1 MSAID
6 EIKQRLDIVE
16 IIGQYVTLTKS
27 GRNFRA
33 LCPFHNEKTPSFFV
47 FPDRQSWHC
56 FGACS
61 TGGDAFAFI
70 MKKENMDFS
79 EALRRLADKVG
90 VTLPS
95 SREFDT
101 QKEARERFY
110 QVNDIAARYYHSL
123 LTTSAAGEKAKAYLK
138 SRGLTTASIDEFRL
152 GYALDSWDAL
162 KTQLKDRG
170 FSENELVEAGLL
182 SSGETGRTYDRWRD
196 RLMFPIMDERG
207 RVTGFG
213 ARVLDPAAEGPKYI
227 NTPQTPVF
235 DKSSTLYGLHL
246 AAPGIRQQNAA
257 IIVEG
262 YMDVIVAHQY
272 GFSNVVASMGTSITD
287 KQVNILKK
295 MSHNVVMAL
304 DSDSA
309 GSEAMQRC
317 VDHENT
323 LEAEIKVVILP
334 EGKDPDDVIKA
345 DADTWRKLLADA
357 RPVIDYIFDI
367 AITGLDLSR
376 VSDRTKTRDRLY
388 PIVDN
393 VKDAVRRAYYLQKLA
408 GMVGVTDAS
417 LEASMRRKMAVRGKS
432 VRLAETDTPG
442 PGQDS
447 IFRSRIEEYCLT
459 LLIQRPELREQGK
472 TLPPEYFENSENRE
486 IYQAWYESEDSSFG
500 ILKQK
505 VDISIQEHLQ
515 RLVEKNIPISRIEEK
530 YHDCVLR
537 MREKYL
543 RNLAIKREALFSIEA
558 SESNEIPKPRQEDIL
573 IKDELKQVFGLKA
586 RREQGLRS

>member
-6 EIKQRLDIVE
+6 EVKQRIDIVE

-33 LCPFHNEKTPSFFV
+33 LCPFHSEKTPSFFV

-70 MKKENMDFS
+70 MKKENLDFP

-90 VTLPS
+90 VMLPS
-95 SREFDT
+95 SREVDT
-101 QKEARERFY
+101 QKDAREKLY
-110 QVNDIAARYYHSL
+110 QLNDMASRYYHSL
-123 LTTSAAGEKAKAYLK
+123 LTNSGSAEKTRSYLK
-138 SRGLTTASIDEFRL
+138 SRGLTVSSIDEFRL
-152 GYALDSWDAL
+152 GYALESWDAL
-162 KTQLKDRG
+162 KKHLRDRG
-170 FSENELVEAGLL
+170 YNESELVEAGLL
-182 SSGETGRTYDRWRD
+182 STGENGRTYDRWRD

-213 ARVLDPAAEGPKYI
+213 ARVLDPDAEGPKYI

-246 AAPGIRQQNAA
+246 AAPSIRQQNAA
-257 IIVEG
+257 VIVEG
-262 YMDVIVAHQY
+262 YMDVIIAHQY
-272 GFSNVVASMGTSITD
+272 SFANVVASMGTSITD
-287 KQVNILKK
+287 KQVSILKK

-304 DSDSA
+304 DSDAA

-323 LEAEIKVVILP
+323 LEAEIKVVVLP

-345 DADTWRKLLADA
+345 DVDTWRKLLADA
-357 RPVIDYIFDI
+357 RPVIDYIFDM
-367 AITGLDLSR
+367 AVAGLDLAR
-376 VSDRTKTRDRLY
+376 VNDRTKARDRLY
-388 PIVDN
+388 PVVDN
-393 VKDAVRRAYYLQKLA
+393 VKDVVRRAYYLQKLA
-408 GMVGVTDAS
+408 GLVGVTDTS
-417 LEASMRRKMAVRGKS
+417 LEASMKRKMAVRGKS
-432 VRLAETDTPG
+432 VRVAEPSTPG
-442 PGQDS
+442 PES
-447 IFRSRIEEYCLT
+447 LFRSRIEEYCLT

-486 IYQAWYESEDSSFG
+486 IYQAWYENEDPSPEV
-500 ILKQK
+500 LKQK
-505 VDISIQEHLQ
+505 IDISIREHLQ
-515 RLVEKNIPISRIEEK
+515 QLTNRDIPGGRIEEK
-530 YHDCVLR
+530 YHDCVLG

-543 RNLAIKREALFSIEA
+543 RNLERKREAFLALETDFADELARSKEV
-558 SESNEIPKPRQEDIL
+558 ST
-573 IKDELKQVFGLKA
+573 ELKQVFGLKA